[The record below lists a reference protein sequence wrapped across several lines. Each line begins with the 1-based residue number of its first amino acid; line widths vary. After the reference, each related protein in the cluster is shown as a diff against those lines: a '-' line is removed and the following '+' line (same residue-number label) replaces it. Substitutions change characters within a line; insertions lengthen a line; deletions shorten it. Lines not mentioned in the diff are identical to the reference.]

1 MKTMK
6 TDDEKRRSIRHIHER
21 FNLFMIPPLVLLT
34 GCSLLRPSPVTHGIL
49 SWSVLSY
56 MVLDT
61 TYNLLAPDCQPTW
74 KRWVTILLHHV
85 TAAWLVCF
93 PIHHPDFA
101 HLTAYCTTVEVNT
114 LFLTLY
120 KVFKWNFAQTG
131 HLVSWAVLRL
141 LWYPYL
147 VYHFHE
153 VVSGGGFKAG
163 SYEHFQSV
171 GSQVILCGLNF
182 YWTFEVL
189 MGMLSKKKET
199 KLKD

>member
-1 MKTMK
+1 MKTG
-6 TDDEKRRSIRHIHER
+6 DEKRRSIRHIHER

-34 GCSLLRPSPVTHGIL
+34 GCSLMRPSLVTHGIL

-93 PIHHPDFA
+93 PINHPDFA

-131 HLVSWAVLRL
+131 HMVSWVVLRL

-182 YWTFEVL
+182 YWTFEVA
-189 MGMLSKKKET
+189 MGMSKKKEA